1 MSKASKL
8 VSDAIIGAD
17 YTLVYV
23 NGKAYP
29 IKQPTINRLAGAVSC
44 ISGLD
49 LGDGVTLKDMLLSAK
64 DSKAYA
70 KALSWLIKGNQTLAS
85 ELSKGTFEEIVSAL
99 SVAFDMVGVTPFLK
113 AASLTRNAS
122 LLAATPK

>member
-1 MSKASKL
+1 MDNLEKTSAW
-8 VSDAIIGAD
+8 VNDIVANAIE
-17 YTLVYV
+17 TE
-23 NGKAYP
+23 K
-29 IKQPTINRLAGAVSC
+29 T
-44 ISGLD
+44 
-49 LGDGVTLKDMLLSAK
+49 

-85 ELSKGTFEEIVSAL
+85 ELSKGTFEEIVNAL
-99 SVAFDMVGVTPFLK
+99 SVAFDMVGVAPFLK